1 MKEIL
6 LVGGGATA
14 ETASGFSPIGDFLDE
29 GGFGWLFLMLED
41 DLIGDLTV
49 FVDHVELS
57 LFEIMSFLCTFG
69 LSSIPFSSSWLH
81 EDY

>member
-29 GGFGWLFLMLED
+29 GGFG
-41 DLIGDLTV
+41 
-49 FVDHVELS
+49 
-57 LFEIMSFLCTFG
+57 
-69 LSSIPFSSSWLH
+69 
-81 EDY
+81 